1 MKKNK
6 KKNRRTWLVRIVALI
21 CALLMAGTILL
32 AALAR

>member
-6 KKNRRTWLVRIVALI
+6 RAWIVRIVALL

-32 AALAR
+32 AAFAR